1 MEVRPSSHFLPAV
14 LTCGRTATLDF
25 RVQTDPDWPPFMRVH
40 PIINWDYSDVWT
52 FLRRFKVPYCS
63 LYDEGSVRFSC
74 LVCLSNLSFCSP
86 RYTSLGS
93 TYNTFRNPA
102 LLVNGEDGVQALLSR
117 ELSSEQIYT

>member
-1 MEVRPSSHFLPAV
+1 MLWGSIARVFLRWRPSSLVHGEPTHTEVRTSCHFLQAV

-40 PIINWDYSDVWT
+40 PIINWGYADVWT

-74 LVCLSNLSFCSP
+74 PMCLS
-86 RYTSLGS
+86 
-93 TYNTFRNPA
+93 
-102 LLVNGEDGVQALLSR
+102 
-117 ELSSEQIYT
+117 